1 MDYPNDMTKW
11 IKENYPTFNSE
22 QKKQVEELMPE
33 LKQEKSVVRNVLQE
47 EYEKGR
53 NDVLQYVTTWTLE
66 ELNIIENII
75 YDVRERKAHYEEIYA
90 SKCAEECEQELEFL
104 EKLKLIEI
112 YEA

>member
-1 MDYPNDMTKW
+1 MDYPNDMIKW
-11 IKENYPTFNSE
+11 VKEQYPTFSSE
-22 QKKQVEELMPE
+22 QKKQIEELMPE

-66 ELNIIENII
+66 ELNIIERII
-75 YDVRERKAHYEEIYA
+75 YDVKERRDYYAEI
-90 SKCAEECEQELEFL
+90 SPVCTKECEQELEFL
-104 EKLKLIEI
+104 EKLKSIEI